1 VNNIFKIAG
10 CSSSRV
16 DVEQMNILPNK
27 VLIPDVPFIIPVH
40 TVALDCPIRLAND
53 ALSYIFLSTSRCQSI
68 EKARRYKINLADE
81 HNSFYT
87 GSDPLEE

>member
-1 VNNIFKIAG
+1 
-10 CSSSRV
+10 
-16 DVEQMNILPNK
+16 VEQMNILPNT

-53 ALSYIFLSTSRCQSI
+53 ALSYIFLSTSRCQIFSMSI
-68 EKARRYKINLADE
+68 KKARRYKINLTDE